1 MDALSNK
8 KNKKIDLKTVIDT
21 IKKFHK
27 ISESKLKRIEK
38 QLKKTLKTD
47 KVLKKD
53 LLKLKE
59 ATDDD
64 NIQKRI

>member
-1 MDALSNK
+1 LDALSNK

-38 QLKKTLKTD
+38 
-47 KVLKKD
+47 
-53 LLKLKE
+53 
-59 ATDDD
+59 
-64 NIQKRI
+64 